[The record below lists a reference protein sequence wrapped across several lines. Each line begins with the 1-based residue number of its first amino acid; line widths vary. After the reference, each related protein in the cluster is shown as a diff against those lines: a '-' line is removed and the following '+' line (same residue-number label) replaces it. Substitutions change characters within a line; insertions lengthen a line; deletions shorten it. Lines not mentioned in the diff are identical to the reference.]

1 MLAYELGCKGVT
13 VYRDSSIKNQVL
25 VAPKKIE
32 TKTQVSQD
40 IQQATVVTET
50 NESDVSSGELVSKT
64 KTRLCPECGG
74 QAQIQEGCVSCK
86 GCGWALCK

>member
-1 MLAYELGCKGVT
+1 MLAYDLGCKGVT
-13 VYRDSSIKNQVL
+13 VYTDSSIKNQVL

-32 TKTQVSQD
+32 AKMQVSQEVPEVKD
-40 IQQATVVTET
+40 TSETE
-50 NESDVSSGELVSKT
+50 VSSGELISKT